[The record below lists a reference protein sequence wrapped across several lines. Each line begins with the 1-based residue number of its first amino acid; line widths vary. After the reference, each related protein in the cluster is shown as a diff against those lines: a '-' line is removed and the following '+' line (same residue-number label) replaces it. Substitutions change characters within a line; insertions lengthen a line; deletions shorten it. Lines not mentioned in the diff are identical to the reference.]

1 METLFGKCYE
11 TIGNVNTD
19 LLLKTRGDIKI

>member
-11 TIGNVNTD
+11 TIGNVNAD